1 MKNTVF
7 ILPGFGL
14 GCYPLQTLADAL
26 AEQGWATQFLP
37 LPEHNQ
43 QDSYLQTLVQH
54 HPITANIVVLGWSL
68 GGQLASLLAERTQ
81 CRLITLASNPQF
93 CSDASWAY
101 GMQPVAFERFY
112 AKQKTQPVQNLQHF
126 AALTGLQDASPH
138 TKTHIKH
145 LKAQLTRLSEPEQAM
160 HLLHLKWLRNLN
172 TRSALANLLTPQL
185 HIWGDVDA
193 LIPKH
198 MADALALP
206 PHARA
211 HIVTGASHLLPLT
224 HTTECANTIAQWL
237 DAQ

>member
-14 GCYPLQTLADAL
+14 GCYPLQALANAL
-26 AEQGWATQFLP
+26 AEQGWTTRFLP

-43 QDSYLQTLVQH
+43 QDAYLQTLVQH
-54 HPITANIVVLGWSL
+54 HPITANSVVLGWSL

-101 GMQPVAFERFY
+101 GMQAETFERFY
-112 AKQKTQPVQNLQHF
+112 AKQQIQPVQNLQQF
-126 AALTGLQDASPH
+126 AALTGLQDASSH
-138 TKTHIKH
+138 TKAHIKH
-145 LKAQLTRLSEPEQAM
+145 LKTQFTSLSASEQVM
-160 HLLHLKWLRNLN
+160 HLLHLHWLRSLN
-172 TRSALANLLTPQL
+172 TRSVLAHLPTPQL

-198 MADALALP
+198 MANALALP

-224 HTTECANTIAQWL
+224 HSSECADTIVQWL

>member
-14 GCYPLQTLADAL
+14 GCYPLQALAAAL

-43 QDSYLQTLVQH
+43 QDAYLQTLVQH
-54 HPITANIVVLGWSL
+54 HPITANSVVLGWSL
-68 GGQLASLLAERTQ
+68 GGQLASLLTERTQ
-81 CRLITLASNPQF
+81 SRLITLASNPQF
-93 CSDASWAY
+93 CSDASLAY
-101 GMQPVAFERFY
+101 GMQPEAFERFY
-112 AKQKTQPVQNLQHF
+112 TKQQTQPVQNLQQF
-126 AALTGLQDASPH
+126 AALTGLQDASSH
-138 TKTHIKH
+138 TKAHIKH
-145 LKAQLTRLSEPEQAM
+145 LKAQLTRLSESEQVM
-160 HLLHLKWLRNLN
+160 HLLHLHWLRSLN
-172 TRSALANLLTPQL
+172 TRSVLANLPTPQL

-224 HTTECANTIAQWL
+224 HSAECANTIVKWL

>member
-14 GCYPLQTLADAL
+14 GTYPLQALADCLTA
-26 AEQGWATQFLP
+26 QGYTTHFLP
-37 LPEHNQ
+37 LPEQAPLDAYLHTLIQRHN
-43 QDSYLQTLVQH
+43 
-54 HPITANIVVLGWSL
+54 ITANSVVLGWSL

-93 CSDASWAY
+93 CSDVSWAY
-101 GMQPVAFERFY
+101 GMQPEAFERFY
-112 AKQKTQPVQNLQHF
+112 AQQQTQPVQNLQQF

-138 TKTHIKH
+138 TKAHIKH
-145 LKAQLTRLSEPEQAM
+145 LKAQLTDLSESQQTI
-160 HLLHLKWLRNLN
+160 HLLHLHWLRNLN
-172 TRSALANLLTPQL
+172 TRAILENLSTPQL

-193 LIPKH
+193 LIPKQ

-206 PHARA
+206 PHARS

-224 HTTECANTIAQWL
+224 HSSECANTIAQWL
-237 DAQ
+237 AVQ

>member
-14 GCYPLQTLADAL
+14 GCYPLQALADAL

-43 QDSYLQTLVQH
+43 QDAYLQTLVQH
-54 HPITANIVVLGWSL
+54 HPITANSVVLGWSL
-68 GGQLASLLAERTQ
+68 GGQLASLLTERTQ
-81 CRLITLASNPQF
+81 SRLITLASNPQF

-101 GMQPVAFERFY
+101 GMQAEAFNLFY
-112 AKQKTQPVQNLQHF
+112 AKQQTQPVQNLQQF
-126 AALTGLQDASPH
+126 AALTGLQDASSH
-138 TKTHIKH
+138 TKAHIKH
-145 LKAQLTRLSEPEQAM
+145 LKAQLTHLSESEQAM
-160 HLLHLKWLRNLN
+160 HLLHLHWLRSLN
-172 TRSALANLLTPQL
+172 TRSVLANLPTPQL

-224 HTTECANTIAQWL
+224 HSAECANTIVKWL

>member
-14 GCYPLQTLADAL
+14 GHYPLQALADGL
-26 AEQGWATQFLP
+26 SEQGWATQFLP
-37 LPEHNQ
+37 LPHHDNQ
-43 QDSYLQTLVQH
+43 EAYLTERIHHHRINADS
-54 HPITANIVVLGWSL
+54 VVLGWSL
-68 GGQLASLLAERTQ
+68 GGQLASLLAERVH

-101 GMQPVAFERFY
+101 GMQPDVFEHFCAR
-112 AKQKTQPVQNLQHF
+112 QQTQPVQNLQQF

-138 TKTHIKH
+138 TRAHIKH
-145 LKAQLTRLSEPEQAM
+145 LKAQLANLSESEQTI
-160 HLLHLKWLRNLN
+160 HLLHLKWLRSLN
-172 TRSALANLLTPQL
+172 TRAILENLPTPQC

-224 HTTECANTIAQWL
+224 HCSECADTIVRWLAAQ
-237 DAQ
+237 

>member
-14 GCYPLQTLADAL
+14 GHYPLQAL
-26 AEQGWATQFLP
+26 ANGLSKQGWATQFLP
-37 LPEHNQ
+37 LPHHGDQET
-43 QDSYLQTLVQH
+43 YLTERIQH
-54 HPITANIVVLGWSL
+54 HRINADSVVLGWSL
-68 GGQLASLLAERTQ
+68 GGQLASLLAERVH

-101 GMQPVAFERFY
+101 GMQTDVFERFCT
-112 AKQKTQPVQNLQHF
+112 QQQTQPVQNLQQF

-145 LKAQLTRLSEPEQAM
+145 LKAQLTSLSESEQAM
-160 HLLHLKWLRNLN
+160 HLLHLHWLRSLN
-172 TRSALANLLTPQL
+172 TRSVLATLFTPQL
-185 HIWGDVDA
+185 QIWGDVDA

-198 MADALALP
+198 MASALTLP
-206 PHARA
+206 PQAHT

-224 HTTECANTIAQWL
+224 HSSECADTIAQWL

>member
-14 GCYPLQTLADAL
+14 ETYPLQALADCL
-26 AEQGWATQFLP
+26 THQGYTTQFLP
-37 LPEHNQ
+37 LPEQ
-43 QDSYLQTLVQH
+43 APLDAYLPTLIQRH
-54 HPITANIVVLGWSL
+54 HISASSVVLGWSL

-101 GMQPVAFERFY
+101 GMQLDAFERFY
-112 AKQKTQPVQNLQHF
+112 TKQQTQPVQNLQQF

-138 TKTHIKH
+138 TKAHIKH
-145 LKAQLTRLSEPEQAM
+145 LKVQLASLSESEQAM
-160 HLLHLKWLRNLN
+160 HLLHLHWLRSLN
-172 TRSALANLLTPQL
+172 TRSVLANLPTPQL

-198 MADALALP
+198 MADALILP
-206 PHARA
+206 PQACT
-211 HIVTGASHLLPLT
+211 HIVTGARHLLPLT
-224 HTTECANTIAQWL
+224 HSSECADTIAQWL

>member
-14 GCYPLQTLADAL
+14 GHYPLQALADGL
-26 AEQGWATQFLP
+26 SEQGWATQFLP
-37 LPEHNQ
+37 LPHHDNQ
-43 QDSYLQTLVQH
+43 EAYLTERIHHHRINADS
-54 HPITANIVVLGWSL
+54 VVLGWSL
-68 GGQLASLLAERTQ
+68 GGQLASLLAERVH

-101 GMQPVAFERFY
+101 GMQPEAFERFY
-112 AKQKTQPVQNLQHF
+112 AKQQTQPVQNLQQF
-126 AALTGLQDASPH
+126 AALTGLQDASSH
-138 TKTHIKH
+138 TKAHIKH

-198 MADALALP
+198 MANALALP

-224 HTTECANTIAQWL
+224 HSSECADMIIQWL
-237 DAQ
+237 DVQ

>member
-14 GCYPLQTLADAL
+14 GVYPLQVLTDCLSH
-26 AEQGWATQFLP
+26 QGYTTQFLP
-37 LPEHNQ
+37 LPEQ
-43 QDSYLQTLVQH
+43 APLDAYLHTLIQRH
-54 HPITANIVVLGWSL
+54 HITANSVVLGWSL

-101 GMQPVAFERFY
+101 GMQPEAFERFY
-112 AKQKTQPVQNLQHF
+112 AKQQTQPVQNLQQF
-126 AALTGLQDASPH
+126 AALTGLQDASSH
-138 TKTHIKH
+138 TKAHIKH

-224 HTTECANTIAQWL
+224 HSSECTDTIIQWL
-237 DAQ
+237 AIQ

>member
-14 GCYPLQTLADAL
+14 GCYPLQALANAL
-26 AEQGWATQFLP
+26 AEQGWTTRFLP

-43 QDSYLQTLVQH
+43 QDAYLQTLVKH
-54 HPITANIVVLGWSL
+54 HRINANSLVLGWSL

-101 GMQPVAFERFY
+101 GMQAETFERFY
-112 AKQKTQPVQNLQHF
+112 AKQQIQPVQNLQQF

-172 TRSALANLLTPQL
+172 TRSVLANLLTPQL

-198 MADALALP
+198 MANALALP

-224 HTTECANTIAQWL
+224 HSSECADTIVQWL
-237 DAQ
+237 NAQ

>member
-14 GCYPLQTLADAL
+14 GVYPLQVLTDCLSH
-26 AEQGWATQFLP
+26 QGYTTQFLP
-37 LPEHNQ
+37 LPEQ
-43 QDSYLQTLVQH
+43 APLDAYLHTLIQRH
-54 HPITANIVVLGWSL
+54 HITANSVVLGWSL

-101 GMQPVAFERFY
+101 GMQSDVFERFY
-112 AKQKTQPVQNLQHF
+112 AKQQTQPVQNLQQF
-126 AALTGLQDASPH
+126 AALTGLQDASSH
-138 TKTHIKH
+138 TKAHIKH
-145 LKAQLTRLSEPEQAM
+145 LKAQLTRLSESEQAI
-160 HLLHLKWLRNLN
+160 HLLHLHWLCRLN
-172 TRSALANLLTPQL
+172 TRSVLANLPTPQL

-206 PHARA
+206 PHART

-224 HTTECANTIAQWL
+224 HSSECADTIVKWLAAQ
-237 DAQ
+237 

>member
-14 GCYPLQTLADAL
+14 GCYPLQALAAAL

-43 QDSYLQTLVQH
+43 QDAYLQTLVQH
-54 HPITANIVVLGWSL
+54 HPITANSVVLGWSL

-81 CRLITLASNPQF
+81 CRLITLGSKPQF
-93 CSDASWAY
+93 WSGASWAY
-101 GMQPVAFERFY
+101 GMQPEAFERFY
-112 AKQKTQPVQNLQHF
+112 AKQQTQPVQNLQQF
-126 AALTGLQDASPH
+126 AALTGLQDASSH
-138 TKTHIKH
+138 TKAHIKH
-145 LKAQLTRLSEPEQAM
+145 LKAQLTHLSESEQAM
-160 HLLHLKWLRNLN
+160 HLLHLHWLRSLN
-172 TRSALANLLTPQL
+172 TRSVLANLPTPQL

-224 HTTECANTIAQWL
+224 HSAECANTIVKWL

>member
-14 GCYPLQTLADAL
+14 GTYPLQALADCL
-26 AEQGWATQFLP
+26 THQGYTTQFLP
-37 LPEHNQ
+37 LPEQ
-43 QDSYLQTLVQH
+43 APLDAYLHSLIQRH
-54 HPITANIVVLGWSL
+54 HITANSMVLGWSL

-93 CSDASWAY
+93 CSNASWAY
-101 GMQPVAFERFY
+101 GMQPEAFERFY
-112 AKQKTQPVQNLQHF
+112 AKQQTQPVQNLQQF

-138 TKTHIKH
+138 TKAHIKH
-145 LKAQLTRLSEPEQAM
+145 IKAQLTSLSESEQAM
-160 HLLHLKWLRNLN
+160 HLLHLKWLRSLN
-172 TRSALANLLTPQL
+172 TRTILENLPTPQL

-206 PHARA
+206 PHAYT
-211 HIVTGASHLLPLT
+211 HIVTGASHLLSLT
-224 HTTECANTIAQWL
+224 HNVECADTIAQWL

>member
-14 GCYPLQTLADAL
+14 GCYPLQALANAL
-26 AEQGWATQFLP
+26 AEQGWTTRFLP

-43 QDSYLQTLVQH
+43 QDAYLQTLVKH
-54 HPITANIVVLGWSL
+54 HRINANSLVLGWSL

-101 GMQPVAFERFY
+101 GMQAEAFNLFY
-112 AKQKTQPVQNLQHF
+112 AKQQTQPVQNLQQF
-126 AALTGLQDASPH
+126 AALTGLQDASSH
-138 TKTHIKH
+138 TKAHIKH
-145 LKAQLTRLSEPEQAM
+145 LKAQLTRLSESEQAM
-160 HLLHLKWLRNLN
+160 HLLHLHWLRSLN
-172 TRSALANLLTPQL
+172 TRSVLANLPTPQL

-224 HTTECANTIAQWL
+224 HSAECANTIVQWL

>member
-14 GCYPLQTLADAL
+14 GCYPLQALANAL

-37 LPEHNQ
+37 LPHHDNQ
-43 QDSYLQTLVQH
+43 EAYLTERIHHHRINADS
-54 HPITANIVVLGWSL
+54 VVLGWSL

-101 GMQPVAFERFY
+101 GMQPEAFERFY
-112 AKQKTQPVQNLQHF
+112 AKQQTQPVQNLQQF
-126 AALTGLQDASPH
+126 AALTGLQDASSH
-138 TKTHIKH
+138 TKAHIKH
-145 LKAQLTRLSEPEQAM
+145 LKAQFTLLSESEQVM
-160 HLLHLKWLRNLN
+160 HLLHLHWLRSLN
-172 TRSALANLLTPQL
+172 TRSVLANLPTPQL

-224 HTTECANTIAQWL
+224 HSAECANTIVKWL

>member
-14 GCYPLQTLADAL
+14 GCYPLQALADAL

-43 QDSYLQTLVQH
+43 QDAYLQTLVQH
-54 HPITANIVVLGWSL
+54 HPITANSVVLGWSL
-68 GGQLASLLAERTQ
+68 GGQLASLLTERTQ
-81 CRLITLASNPQF
+81 SRLITLASNPQF

-101 GMQPVAFERFY
+101 GMQAEAFNLFY
-112 AKQKTQPVQNLQHF
+112 AKQQTQPVQNLQQF
-126 AALTGLQDASPH
+126 AALTGLQDASSH
-138 TKTHIKH
+138 TKAHIKH
-145 LKAQLTRLSEPEQAM
+145 LKAQLTHLSESEQAM
-160 HLLHLKWLRNLN
+160 HLLHLHWLRSLN
-172 TRSALANLLTPQL
+172 TRSVLANLPTPQL

-224 HTTECANTIAQWL
+224 HSAECANTIAQWL

>member
-101 GMQPVAFERFY
+101 GMQPEAFERFY
-112 AKQKTQPVQNLQHF
+112 AKQQTQPVQNLQQF

-138 TKTHIKH
+138 TRAHIKH
-145 LKAQLTRLSEPEQAM
+145 LKAQLANLSESEQTI
-160 HLLHLKWLRNLN
+160 HLLHLKWLRSLN
-172 TRSALANLLTPQL
+172 TRAILENLPTPQC
-185 HIWGDVDA
+185 HIWGDVDT
-193 LIPKH
+193 LISKH
-198 MADALALP
+198 MAGALALP
-206 PHARA
+206 PQA
-211 HIVTGASHLLPLT
+211 HTHIITGASHLLPLT
-224 HTTECANTIAQWL
+224 HSTECTNTITQWL
-237 DAQ
+237 NAQ

>member
-14 GCYPLQTLADAL
+14 GTYPLQALADCL
-26 AEQGWATQFLP
+26 THQGYTTQFLP
-37 LPEHNQ
+37 LPEQ
-43 QDSYLQTLVQH
+43 APLDAYLPTLIQRH
-54 HPITANIVVLGWSL
+54 HISASSVVLGWSL

-101 GMQPVAFERFY
+101 GMQLDAFERFY
-112 AKQKTQPVQNLQHF
+112 TKQQTQPVQNLQQF

-138 TKTHIKH
+138 SKAHIKH
-145 LKAQLTRLSEPEQAM
+145 LKAQLTSLSEPEQAM
-160 HLLHLKWLRNLN
+160 HLLHLHWLRSLN
-172 TRSALANLLTPQL
+172 TRSVLANLPTPQL

-224 HTTECANTIAQWL
+224 HSAECANTIVKWL

>member
-14 GCYPLQTLADAL
+14 GVYPLQVLTDCLSH
-26 AEQGWATQFLP
+26 QGYTTQFLP
-37 LPEHNQ
+37 LPEQAPLDAYFH
-43 QDSYLQTLVQH
+43 TLIQRH
-54 HPITANIVVLGWSL
+54 HITANSVVLGWSL

-101 GMQPVAFERFY
+101 GMQPDVFERFY
-112 AKQKTQPVQNLQHF
+112 AKQQTQPVQNLQQF
-126 AALTGLQDASPH
+126 AALTGLQDASSH
-138 TKTHIKH
+138 TKAHIKH
-145 LKAQLTRLSEPEQAM
+145 LKAQLTRLSESEQAK
-160 HLLHLKWLRNLN
+160 HLLHLHWLRSLN
-172 TRSALANLLTPQL
+172 TRLILANLPTPQL

-206 PHARA
+206 LHTRT

-224 HTTECANTIAQWL
+224 HSSECADTIVKWLAAQ
-237 DAQ
+237 

>member
-14 GCYPLQTLADAL
+14 GCYPLQALAAAL

-43 QDSYLQTLVQH
+43 QDAYLQTLVQH
-54 HPITANIVVLGWSL
+54 HPITANSVVLGWSL

-101 GMQPVAFERFY
+101 GMQPDVFEHFCAR
-112 AKQKTQPVQNLQHF
+112 QQTQPVQNLQQF
-126 AALTGLQDASPH
+126 AALTGLQDASSH
-138 TKTHIKH
+138 TKAHIKH
-145 LKAQLTRLSEPEQAM
+145 LKAQLTRLSESEQVM
-160 HLLHLKWLRNLN
+160 HLLHLHWLRSLN
-172 TRSALANLLTPQL
+172 TRSVLANLPTPQL

>member
-1 MKNTVF
+1 MLFRSAN
-7 ILPGFGL
+7 
-14 GCYPLQTLADAL
+14 AL
-26 AEQGWATQFLP
+26 AEQGWTTRFLP

-43 QDSYLQTLVQH
+43 QDAYLQTLVQH
-54 HPITANIVVLGWSL
+54 HPITANSVVLGWSL

-101 GMQPVAFERFY
+101 GMQPNVFERFC
-112 AKQKTQPVQNLQHF
+112 ARQQTQPVQNLQQF
-126 AALTGLQDASPH
+126 AALTGLQDASSH
-138 TKTHIKH
+138 TKAHIKH
-145 LKAQLTRLSEPEQAM
+145 LKAQLTSLSESEQAM
-160 HLLHLKWLRNLN
+160 HLLHLHWLRSLN
-172 TRSALANLLTPQL
+172 TRSVLANLPTPQL

-224 HTTECANTIAQWL
+224 HSAECANTIVQWL

>member
-1 MKNTVF
+1 M
-7 ILPGFGL
+7 
-14 GCYPLQTLADAL
+14 
-26 AEQGWATQFLP
+26 
-37 LPEHNQ
+37 
-43 QDSYLQTLVQH
+43 
-54 HPITANIVVLGWSL
+54 LGWSL

-81 CRLITLASNPQF
+81 CGLITLASNPQF

-101 GMQPVAFERFY
+101 GMQPETFERFY
-112 AKQKTQPVQNLQHF
+112 AKQQTQPVQNLQQF
-126 AALTGLQDASPH
+126 AALTGLQDASSH
-138 TKTHIKH
+138 TKAHIKH
-145 LKAQLTRLSEPEQAM
+145 LKAQLTSLSEPEQAM
-160 HLLHLKWLRNLN
+160 HLLHLHWLRSLN
-172 TRSALANLLTPQL
+172 TRSVLANLPTPQL

-224 HTTECANTIAQWL
+224 HSAECANTIVKWL

>member
-26 AEQGWATQFLP
+26 TKQGWATQFLP
-37 LPEHNQ
+37 LPEQNQ
-43 QDSYLQTLVQH
+43 PNDYLQTLIQH
-54 HPITANIVVLGWSL
+54 HYITANSVVLGWSL

-101 GMQPVAFERFY
+101 GMQPEAFERFY
-112 AKQKTQPVQNLQHF
+112 AKQQTQPVQNLQQF
-126 AALTGLQDASPH
+126 AALTGLQDASSH
-138 TKTHIKH
+138 TKAHIKH

-160 HLLHLKWLRNLN
+160 HLLHLHWLRSLN
-172 TRSALANLLTPQL
+172 TRSVLANLPTPQL

-224 HTTECANTIAQWL
+224 HSAECANTIVQWL

>member
-81 CRLITLASNPQF
+81 CGLITLASNPQF

-101 GMQPVAFERFY
+101 GMQPEVFERFY

-145 LKAQLTRLSEPEQAM
+145 LKAQLTRLSESEQVM
-160 HLLHLKWLRNLN
+160 HLLHLHWLRSLN
-172 TRSALANLLTPQL
+172 TRSVLANLPTPQL

-206 PHARA
+206 SHARA

-224 HTTECANTIAQWL
+224 HSAECANTIVKWL

>member
-14 GCYPLQTLADAL
+14 GCYPLQALAAAL

-43 QDSYLQTLVQH
+43 QDAYLQTLVQH
-54 HPITANIVVLGWSL
+54 HPITANSVVLGWSL

-93 CSDASWAY
+93 CSDSSWAY
-101 GMQPVAFERFY
+101 GMQPDVFEHFY
-112 AKQKTQPVQNLQHF
+112 TKQQTQPVQNLQQF
-126 AALTGLQDASPH
+126 AALTGLQDASSH
-138 TKTHIKH
+138 TKAHIKH
-145 LKAQLTRLSEPEQAM
+145 LKAQLTHLSESEQAM
-160 HLLHLKWLRNLN
+160 HLLHLHWLRSLN
-172 TRSALANLLTPQL
+172 TRSVLATLFTPQL

-206 PHARA
+206 PHART

-224 HTTECANTIAQWL
+224 HSAECANTIVQWL

>member
-14 GCYPLQTLADAL
+14 GTYPLQALADCL
-26 AEQGWATQFLP
+26 TDQGYTTQFLP
-37 LPEHNQ
+37 LPEQ
-43 QDSYLQTLVQH
+43 APLDAYLHSLIQRYH
-54 HPITANIVVLGWSL
+54 ITANSMVLGWSL
-68 GGQLASLLAERTQ
+68 GGQLASLLAERAQ

-101 GMQPVAFERFY
+101 GMQAEAFNLFY
-112 AKQKTQPVQNLQHF
+112 AKQQTQPVQNLQQF
-126 AALTGLQDASPH
+126 AALTGLQDASSH
-138 TKTHIKH
+138 TKAHIKH
-145 LKAQLTRLSEPEQAM
+145 LKAQLTHLSESEQAM
-160 HLLHLKWLRNLN
+160 HLLHLHWLRSLN
-172 TRSALANLLTPQL
+172 TRSVLANLPTPQL
-185 HIWGDVDA
+185 HIWGDVDV

-206 PHARA
+206 PHART

-224 HTTECANTIAQWL
+224 HSSECADTIAQWL

>member
-1 MKNTVF
+1 M
-7 ILPGFGL
+7 
-14 GCYPLQTLADAL
+14 QALANAL

-43 QDSYLQTLVQH
+43 QDAYLQTLVQH
-54 HPITANIVVLGWSL
+54 HPITANSVVLGWSL

-101 GMQPVAFERFY
+101 GMQPEAFERFY
-112 AKQKTQPVQNLQHF
+112 AKQQTQPVQNLQQF
-126 AALTGLQDASPH
+126 AALTGLQDASSH
-138 TKTHIKH
+138 TKAHIKH
-145 LKAQLTRLSEPEQAM
+145 LKAQLTCLSESEPVM
-160 HLLHLKWLRNLN
+160 HLLHLHWLRSLN
-172 TRSALANLLTPQL
+172 TRSVLANLPTPQL

-224 HTTECANTIAQWL
+224 HSAECANTIVKWL

>member
-14 GCYPLQTLADAL
+14 GCYPLQALADAL

-43 QDSYLQTLVQH
+43 QDAYLQTLVQH
-54 HPITANIVVLGWSL
+54 NPITANSVVLGWSL
-68 GGQLASLLAERTQ
+68 GGQLASLLTERTQ
-81 CRLITLASNPQF
+81 SRLITLASNPQF

-101 GMQPVAFERFY
+101 GMQAEAFNLFY
-112 AKQKTQPVQNLQHF
+112 AKQQTQPVQNLQQF
-126 AALTGLQDASPH
+126 AALTGLQDASSH
-138 TKTHIKH
+138 TKAHIKH
-145 LKAQLTRLSEPEQAM
+145 LKAQLTHLSESEQAM
-160 HLLHLKWLRNLN
+160 HLLHLHWLRSLN
-172 TRSALANLLTPQL
+172 TRSVLANLPTPQL

-224 HTTECANTIAQWL
+224 HSAECANTIVKWL

>member
-14 GCYPLQTLADAL
+14 GCYPLQALAAAL

-43 QDSYLQTLVQH
+43 QDAYLQTLVQH
-54 HPITANIVVLGWSL
+54 HPITANSVVLGWSL

-81 CRLITLASNPQF
+81 CGLITLASNPQF

-101 GMQPVAFERFY
+101 GMQPETFERFY
-112 AKQKTQPVQNLQHF
+112 AKQQTQPVQNLQQF

-138 TKTHIKH
+138 TRAHIKY
-145 LKAQLTRLSEPEQAM
+145 LKAQLASISESEQTM
-160 HLLHLKWLRNLN
+160 HLLHLKWLRSLN
-172 TRSALANLLTPQL
+172 TRAILENLPTPQC

-198 MADALALP
+198 MAGALALP
-206 PHARA
+206 PYTHT
-211 HIVTGASHLLPLT
+211 HIIAGASHLLPLT
-224 HTTECANTIAQWL
+224 HSTECTNTITQWL

>member
-14 GCYPLQTLADAL
+14 GTYPLQALADCL
-26 AEQGWATQFLP
+26 THQGYTTQFLP
-37 LPEHNQ
+37 LPEQ
-43 QDSYLQTLVQH
+43 APLDAYLHTLTQRH
-54 HPITANIVVLGWSL
+54 HITASSVVLGWSL

-81 CRLITLASNPQF
+81 CGLITLASNPQF

-101 GMQPVAFERFY
+101 GMQPDAFERFY
-112 AKQKTQPVQNLQHF
+112 AKQETQPVQNLQQF
-126 AALTGLQDASPH
+126 AALTGLQDASSH
-138 TKTHIKH
+138 TKAHIKH
-145 LKAQLTRLSEPEQAM
+145 LKIQLTRLSESEQAM
-160 HLLHLKWLRNLN
+160 HLLHLHWLRSLN
-172 TRSALANLLTPQL
+172 TRSVLANLPTSQL

-198 MADALALP
+198 MADALTLP

-224 HTTECANTIAQWL
+224 HSSECADMIIQWL